1 MEQGKP
7 VMRFIIFA
15 VLCYLLYR
23 LIKGMFLSASK
34 RPVGRDAAAGTTVVD
49 EMVIDPV
56 CRVYIPKREAI
67 TARSQGETVYFCSQE
82 CMKKYFQNTPEN
94 GPGTPA

>member
-1 MEQGKP
+1 
-7 VMRFIIFA
+7 MRFIIFA

-23 LIKGMFLSASK
+23 LIRGMLVSPPQK
-34 RPVGRDAAAGTTVVD
+34 PVGRQKPGGPAIID

-82 CMKKYFQNTPEN
+82 CMHQYFQDKT
-94 GPGTPA
+94 GSG

>member
-1 MEQGKP
+1 
-7 VMRFIIFA
+7 MRFIIFA
-15 VLCYLLYR
+15 ILCYLLYR
-23 LIKGMFLSASK
+23 LIKGMLLSAPK
-34 RPVGRDAAAGTTVVD
+34 KPGGREKAGGPAIVD

-82 CMKKYFQNTPEN
+82 CMNKYFQDKT
-94 GPGTPA
+94 GSG

>member
-1 MEQGKP
+1 
-7 VMRFIIFA
+7 MRFIIFA

-23 LIKGMFLSASK
+23 LIKGIFLAPAK
-34 RPVGRDAAAGTTVVD
+34 QPGRRERTTGNAVID

-67 TARSQGETVYFCSQE
+67 TARVQGETIYFCSQE
-82 CMKKYFQNTPEN
+82 CKKKYFQDAPEN
-94 GPGTPA
+94 GSGTSA